1 MKTIAITTI
10 TSAII
15 LSGIIFGIIILQ
27 NNYYNSQPIINE
39 NDLSCF
45 TAWNVQLNSDV
56 DYKTLEKI
64 LRNKI
69 AAFGNAYDIDQR
81 EITIE
86 NIGNNRVK
94 ITVEGS
100 WWPSHSS
107 SDSKEPNLRESIL
120 SVDSVKNIEDF
131 IGGPVEAGCQ

>member
-1 MKTIAITTI
+1 MKTIAITVI

-27 NNYYNSQPIINE
+27 KNYYNNQLIINE

-56 DYKTLEKI
+56 DYKTLENI

-69 AAFGNAYDIDQR
+69 AEFGNAYDIDQR

-86 NIGNNRVK
+86 NIGNNYIK
-94 ITVEGS
+94 ITVEGA

-107 SDSKEPNLRESIL
+107 SDSKERNLRESIL

-131 IGGPVEAGCQ
+131 IDGPVEAGCQ